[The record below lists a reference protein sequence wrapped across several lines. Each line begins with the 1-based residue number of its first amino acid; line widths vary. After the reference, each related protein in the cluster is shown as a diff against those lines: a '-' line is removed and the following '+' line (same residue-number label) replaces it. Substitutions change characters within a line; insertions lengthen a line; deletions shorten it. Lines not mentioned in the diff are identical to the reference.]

1 MSKEFNTRI
10 FSKEYQIDD
19 QEKMRLEVMLKMVG
33 EGKEILDV
41 GCRDGT
47 LAEKMKEIGN
57 KVEGVEISD
66 FSIKKAREKGINVY
80 DLDLN
85 SSWAGKIQKKYD
97 VVFAGEVIEH
107 LFETDSFL
115 QNARNVLKDDGVLI
129 LSTPNLAS
137 LGRRILLLLGKNPVI
152 EFNTKEG
159 HAGHVRYFVYD
170 TLKYVLEDNGFEISE
185 FTSEVINISKSGR
198 CRSGFFARA
207 FPTLGRSLIVKA
219 HKKV

>member
-85 SSWAGKIQKKYD
+85 SSWAGKIQKKYEN
-97 VVFAGEVIEH
+97 VFG
-107 LFETDSFL
+107 FL
-115 QNARNVLKDDGVLI
+115 
-129 LSTPNLAS
+129 
-137 LGRRILLLLGKNPVI
+137 
-152 EFNTKEG
+152 
-159 HAGHVRYFVYD
+159 
-170 TLKYVLEDNGFEISE
+170 GF
-185 FTSEVINISKSGR
+185 TR
-198 CRSGFFARA
+198 
-207 FPTLGRSLIVKA
+207 
-219 HKKV
+219 